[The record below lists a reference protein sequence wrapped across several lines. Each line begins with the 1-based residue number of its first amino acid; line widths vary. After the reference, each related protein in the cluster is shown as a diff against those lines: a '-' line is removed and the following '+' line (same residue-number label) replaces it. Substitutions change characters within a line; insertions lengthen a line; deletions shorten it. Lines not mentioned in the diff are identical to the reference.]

1 MKEMKERII
10 NLSPQGVFHVPFQ
23 DTGIWR
29 VGVYNPDAG
38 SVNEINRLEKHSC
51 PELFICL
58 QGRMGLLVKE
68 DGKETIFELSPNQAI
83 MVTEWHNGFI
93 IDPKGYFI
101 VVERTDFSTEYVT
114 R

>member
-1 MKEMKERII
+1 
-10 NLSPQGVFHVPFQ
+10 
-23 DTGIWR
+23 
-29 VGVYNPDAG
+29 
-38 SVNEINRLEKHSC
+38 
-51 PELFICL
+51 
-58 QGRMGLLVKE
+58 
-68 DGKETIFELSPNQAI
+68 LSPNQVI